1 VLLAHT
7 TVLNVLMTDVFAA
20 ETESTHQL
28 VTVDHT
34 TMMMVTVIAQ
44 SVTINVTNVPLMKS
58 VLIVLE
64 TEEKPLQIVHV
75 HQVPMKTTLKN
86 VHHVLIHVPP
96 VLLMKVVKPV
106 KKTESTHQPVTVKM
120 DTMLLNTNV
129 TYVLTDVSLVNLTN
143 GTVPIV
149 PKTELKNHIA
159 VAQPVTSIMVW
170 KILSVIHVLHNV
182 SPVLV
187 LLTIV
192 IPVPETE
199 SVQMNVH
206 VQWLP

>member
-1 VLLAHT
+1 VAGTSTPAGASPSRSVWHRQDRVGRIVEFIVTCQALGLGPVAYQPLLPLKVLW
-7 TVLNVLMTDVFAA
+7 
-20 ETESTHQL
+20 
-28 VTVDHT
+28 
-34 TMMMVTVIAQ
+34 
-44 SVTINVTNVPLMKS
+44 
-58 VLIVLE
+58 LIVISNFG
-64 TEEKPLQIVHV
+64 KPLQIVHV